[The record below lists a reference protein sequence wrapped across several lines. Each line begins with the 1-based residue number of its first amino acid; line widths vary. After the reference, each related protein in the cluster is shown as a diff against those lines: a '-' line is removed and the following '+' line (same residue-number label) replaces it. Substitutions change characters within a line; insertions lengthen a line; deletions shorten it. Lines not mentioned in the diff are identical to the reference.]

1 MKVLDVYSKVD
12 LDLFTDKGQ
21 SIESMMDSFFS
32 NFPSSY
38 RENYDKNIETL
49 EIYRVDEMIDPNDSA
64 EYFPVSNVL
73 MFKSFAAIPHELM
86 HMTSYDRVKEKTAFM
101 HSGISSLVENAL
113 YEGMTEYLS
122 CVAKNGHPNTYFFE
136 YFVVSMLSDID
147 GIFEPYFIPSYNKF
161 ISLFPNKRD
170 IISLMYALENYQN
183 RINILTDDS
192 SELEIAMVDD
202 CVKSVI
208 DNLIDIEL
216 SFNKNKLERKIY
228 ADKFMGLIANPDL
241 KSLVSDVSP
250 EYLDYAHHEVKKR
263 ILGRKR

>member
-1 MKVLDVYSKVD
+1 MKVLDVYSKED

-21 SIESMMDSFFS
+21 SVDSMMDNFFL
-32 NFPSSY
+32 NFPSTY

-73 MFKSFAAIPHELM
+73 MFKSFAAIPHEFM
-86 HMTSYDRVKEKTAFM
+86 HMASYDRKEGKTAFM
-101 HSGISSLVENAL
+101 HTGVSSLVENAL

-122 CVAKNGHPNTYFFE
+122 CVAKNGFPNTYFFE

-147 GIFEPYFIPSYNKF
+147 GIFEPYFIPSYKNF

-170 IISLMYALENYQN
+170 IISLLYALENYQN

-202 CVKSVI
+202 SVKSVI

-216 SFNKNKLERKIY
+216 SFNVG
-228 ADKFMGLIANPDL
+228 GLNLNIIILYVIAIDIPNEI
-241 KSLVSDVSP
+241 KG
-250 EYLDYAHHEVKKR
+250 K
-263 ILGRKR
+263 

>member
-1 MKVLDVYSKVD
+1 MKVLDVYSKED

-21 SIESMMDSFFS
+21 SVESMMNNFFL

-49 EIYRVDEMIDPNDSA
+49 EIYRVDEMIDPSASA
-64 EYFPVSNVL
+64 EYIPVSNVL
-73 MFKSFAAIPHELM
+73 MFKSFAVIPHEFM
-86 HMTSYDRVKEKTAFM
+86 HMASCNRKENKTAFLHAGM
-101 HSGISSLVENAL
+101 SSLFEMAL

-122 CVAKNGHPNTYFFE
+122 CIAKDGLPNTYFFE
-136 YFVVSMLSDID
+136 HFVVSMLSDID

-241 KSLVSDVSP
+241 KSFVSDVSP
-250 EYLDYAHHEVKKR
+250 EYLDYAYHEVKKR

>member
-1 MKVLDVYSKVD
+1 MKVLDVYSKED

-21 SIESMMDSFFS
+21 SVDSMMDNFFL
-32 NFPSSY
+32 NFPSTY

-73 MFKSFAAIPHELM
+73 MFKSFAAIPHEFM
-86 HMTSYDRVKEKTAFM
+86 HMASYDRKEGKTAFM
-101 HSGISSLVENAL
+101 HTGVSSLVENAL

-122 CVAKNGHPNTYFFE
+122 CVAKNGFPNTYFFE

-147 GIFEPYFIPSYNKF
+147 GIFEPYFIPSYKNF
-161 ISLFPNKRD
+161 VSLFPNKRD

-183 RINILTDDS
+183 WIKILTDDS

-202 CVKSVI
+202 SVKSVI

-216 SFNKNKLERKIY
+216 SFNKSKKERKIY
-228 ADKFMGLIANPDL
+228 GDKFMNLIANPDL

-250 EYLDYAHHEVKKR
+250 EYLDYAFHEVKKR

>member
-1 MKVLDVYSKVD
+1 MKVLDVYSKED
-12 LDLFTDKGQ
+12 LDLFTYNGQ
-21 SIESMMDSFFS
+21 SVESMMNNFFS

-49 EIYRVDEMIDPNDSA
+49 DIYRVDEMIDPNDSA
-64 EYFPVSNVL
+64 DYFPFSNVL
-73 MFKSFAAIPHELM
+73 VFKSFAAIPHELM
-86 HMTSYDRVKEKTAFM
+86 HMSSYDSVEGKTAFM
-101 HSGISSLVENAL
+101 HAGVSSLVENAL

-122 CVAKNGHPNTYFFE
+122 CIAKNGQPNTYFFE
-136 YFVVSMLSDID
+136 YFVISMLSDIG
-147 GIFEPYFIPSYNKF
+147 GIFEPYFIPNYKKF
-161 ISLFPNKRD
+161 LSLFPNKRD